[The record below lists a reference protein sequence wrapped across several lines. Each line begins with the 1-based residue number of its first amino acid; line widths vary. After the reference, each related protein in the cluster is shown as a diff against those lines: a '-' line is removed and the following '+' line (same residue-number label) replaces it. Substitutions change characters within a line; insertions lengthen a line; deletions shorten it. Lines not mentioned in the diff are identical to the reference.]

1 MRDLPIPA
9 VPSGIEQ
16 AGIEQEK
23 RTDLSA
29 IASIG
34 ALMGGLMASTCC
46 LLPLVLV
53 SIGVGGAWMSNLT
66 ALAPYQPFFLGLAA
80 VSVGGGFWLS
90 RRARRQACVI
100 DGPCAKTIGQKR
112 YRISL
117 WLGGALA
124 VIAIAINGLAP
135 FLY

>member
-1 MRDLPIPA
+1 MRDLPSPA
-9 VPSGIEQ
+9 VPP
-16 AGIEQEK
+16 AGEPQQK
-23 RTDLSA
+23 ADLGA

-34 ALMGGLMASTCC
+34 ALMGGLLASTCC
-46 LLPLVLV
+46 ILPLVLV

-112 YRISL
+112 YRLGL

-124 VIAIAINGLAP
+124 VTAIAISGLAP
-135 FLY
+135 LLY